1 MGYESSF
8 RVCRPRARHRDLS
21 REVRDVVLGAFND
34 AKRRPAV
41 QLILGTVK
49 HVECGTD
56 FWARERILLFTCVM
70 QRPLDVVPTRHP

>member
-21 REVRDVVLGAFND
+21 NEVSDAVLEAFND
-34 AKRRPAV
+34 AKQSPAV

-49 HVECGTD
+49 HVVEGTSDVRCGTD
-56 FWARERILLFTCVM
+56 FFATSEFVRYLRV
-70 QRPLDVVPTRHP
+70 